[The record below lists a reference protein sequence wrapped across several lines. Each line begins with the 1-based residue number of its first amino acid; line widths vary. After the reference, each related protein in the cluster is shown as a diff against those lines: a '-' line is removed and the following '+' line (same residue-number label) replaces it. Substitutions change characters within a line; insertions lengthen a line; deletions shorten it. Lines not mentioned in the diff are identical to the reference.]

1 MIFLLFVALYYW
13 AIFICPDLCHS
24 RLEPTSIG
32 NLISGMLF
40 SEVFMK
46 NIAKMRHSVCDF
58 DKRRYFLTGSVSY
71 YKKEDFSPKQIK
83 KEKKATTKV
92 VALIGVFC
100 ALAYVLTLLGNLIP
114 ISVAGFLSYD
124 PKDIIIAI
132 AGFILGPAYT
142 IIISLIVSLLE
153 LLTFSQTGII
163 GCIMNIISTVAFAGV
178 ASLVYKRKK
187 SAFSAILGLIL
198 GTISVTAI
206 MLLWNYFITP
216 YYMHVPRE
224 AVADMLL
231 PVFLPFNL
239 IKAGINSA
247 ITILTYKPVVGA
259 LRKAHIVAPTQ
270 GNTKSKSK
278 IGITIVTLFIL
289 ATLIFC
295 LLIMGGVI

>member
-1 MIFLLFVALYYW
+1 
-13 AIFICPDLCHS
+13 
-24 RLEPTSIG
+24 
-32 NLISGMLF
+32 
-40 SEVFMK
+40 MK
-46 NIAKMRHSVCDF
+46 NIAKMRHSVSDF
-58 DKRRYFLTGSVSY
+58 DKRRHYLSFYS
-71 YKKEDFSPKQIK
+71 EQ
-83 KEKKATTKV
+83 EKKNDFNLNKVKKQPQSKTKS

-100 ALAYVLTLLGNLIP
+100 ALAYVLTFLGNMIP

-124 PKDIIIAI
+124 PKDIIIVI

-153 LLTFSQTGII
+153 MITFSQTGII
-163 GCIMNIISTVAFAGV
+163 GCIMNIISTVAFAGT
-178 ASLVYKRKK
+178 ASFVYKRKK

-198 GTISVTAI
+198 GTISVTII

-224 AVADMLL
+224 AVAEMLL

-247 ITILTYKPVVGA
+247 IAVLTYKPVVGA
-259 LRKAHIVAPTQ
+259 LRKARIVAPTQ
-270 GNTKSKSK
+270 SNTKSKSK
-278 IGITIVTLFIL
+278 IGVSIVALFIL

-295 LLIMGGVI
+295 FLIMGEVI

>member
-1 MIFLLFVALYYW
+1 
-13 AIFICPDLCHS
+13 
-24 RLEPTSIG
+24 
-32 NLISGMLF
+32 
-40 SEVFMK
+40 MK

-58 DKRRYFLTGSVSY
+58 KKRQYLLTGTVAY
-71 YKKEDFSPKQIK
+71 TEKKDFNLTKIK
-83 KEKKATTKV
+83 KESPQKTKV
-92 VALIGVFC
+92 MALIGVFC

-163 GCIMNIISTVAFAGV
+163 GCIMNFISTVSFVGT
-178 ASLVYKRKK
+178 ASLIYKKRR
-187 SAFSAILGLIL
+187 SVFGAVVGLIL
-198 GTISVTAI
+198 GAFSVTAL

-259 LRKAHIVAPTQ
+259 LRRAHIVAPTQ
-270 GNTKSKSK
+270 GNTRAKSRL
-278 IGITIVTLFIL
+278 GIIVVTFFIL

-295 LLIMGGVI
+295 FLIMGGVI

>member
-1 MIFLLFVALYYW
+1 
-13 AIFICPDLCHS
+13 
-24 RLEPTSIG
+24 
-32 NLISGMLF
+32 
-40 SEVFMK
+40 MK

-58 DKRRYFLTGSVSY
+58 DKRRHLLTGSVTYSKKKDFNLNKV
-71 YKKEDFSPKQIK
+71 KKEAPKK
-83 KEKKATTKV
+83 TKV
-92 VALIGVFC
+92 IALIGVFC

-142 IIISLIVSLLE
+142 IVISLIVSLLE

-163 GCIMNIISTVAFAGV
+163 GCIMNIISTVAFAGT
-178 ASLVYKRKK
+178 ASLIYKRKK
-187 SAFSAILGLIL
+187 SVFSAILGLIL
-198 GTISVTAI
+198 GTMSVTII

-239 IKAGINSA
+239 IKAGINST

-259 LRKAHIVAPTQ
+259 LRRAHIVAPAS
-270 GNTKSKSK
+270 GGAKSKSK
-278 IGITIVTLFIL
+278 IGITIVALFIL

-295 LLIMGGVI
+295 LLIMGGII